1 MLNMGFGEGLKSM
14 TVSELIEELSQYEG
28 HRTVL
33 FENVQETLESIVRSE
48 QLRSGAIILS

>member
-1 MLNMGFGEGLKSM
+1 MGFGEGLKSM

-33 FENVQETLESIVRSE
+33 FENVRETLESIVRSE